1 MPDQIL
7 KDRTQKFGRNATA
20 TSAVIL
26 VLAWVPGIDIEQFK
40 PFGLEFTK
48 ESGSL
53 LSVWCLLAVIL
64 IYYVVRFSVDLWV
77 DFLEWNLSRKRM
89 DAKWQRAQQGI
100 RDAKNLQGAVEPTDQ
115 MLTNTLLRTT
125 SIHRQQV
132 IVLEVGL
139 PGILFAAAVMT
150 LWERIIPLWPLGAP
164 PTQ

>member
-1 MPDQIL
+1 M
-7 KDRTQKFGRNATA
+7 A

-89 DAKWQRAQQGI
+89 DAKWQRAQQGRTVCARADKPAKPFLMSVLPAASHI
-100 RDAKNLQGAVEPTDQ
+100 RAFIGT
-115 MLTNTLLRTT
+115 
-125 SIHRQQV
+125 
-132 IVLEVGL
+132 
-139 PGILFAAAVMT
+139 GIMRSASKQSA
-150 LWERIIPLWPLGAP
+150 LG
-164 PTQ
+164 

>member
-7 KDRTQKFGRNATA
+7 KDRTQKFGRIAMA

-26 VLAWVPGIDIEQFK
+26 VLAWVPGINIEQFK
-40 PFGLEFTK
+40 PLGFDF
-48 ESGSL
+48 SAARGSMF
-53 LSVWCLLAVIL
+53 SVWCLLAGIL
-64 IYYVVRFSVDLWV
+64 VYYFVRFCVDLWV

-115 MLTNTLLRTT
+115 MLTNTQLRTT